1 VLRQFFGFRE
11 SVKEI
16 YFHYDQDELLQGIE
30 FSIKKRKMMTNAR
43 TVSEVGYLLVDV
55 LRFWHSAVDC
65 ASFGLLSEV
74 LLLMNV
80 LPPFWLLT
88 SLQWWWGGGCCQDV

>member
-1 VLRQFFGFRE
+1 M
-11 SVKEI
+11 I
-16 YFHYDQDELLQGIE
+16 
-30 FSIKKRKMMTNAR
+30 TNAR

-74 LLLMNV
+74 PLLMNV
-80 LPPFWLLT
+80 LAPFLAAGLVAMVVGVEAAT
-88 SLQWWWGGGCCQDV
+88 KTPEIGLPK